1 MSADLYNEV
10 LYLTRSI
17 KDPYLRAITY
27 ARIGYY
33 MHRAKNPRYKD
44 AFTRALKAVASID
57 NPILIV
63 KALIEVAA
71 YLGKTGSRSASKTFV
86 QAYESIKTF
95 PQPLKDD
102 MLGELVRRLLELGRT
117 DDAFFYAKEIENSI
131 KRNDALLKILH
142 RYIEKDNLRK
152 ARLILE
158 LIEDEPWHSIAAY
171 EVLKE
176 HLKRE
181 EFGTAIRVLS
191 EFKSDY
197 WLGEAMKTVAVHL
210 KKAEVPEGTYE
221 KFVDVALSISSSVG
235 FEALTSFLVGVA
247 SQGEIDFVVEVLS
260 RVPRELHPELLES
273 IVLAILDRPE
283 LLERLL
289 DGLVGDEKE
298 LAMNFILDA
307 LLERRPDVE
316 YHALVKRIGS
326 ETDSEKLIVKVVRYL
341 SKLHAYE
348 DAAEFAS
355 KALDPYLRSLAFGSI
370 AVEKLKESDI
380 DGAIDAALEV
390 KDPRWGSWLLSEIL
404 AKILEI
410 HVGGE
415 VKEDIEERA
424 EAQRKLWEGS

>member
-1 MSADLYNEV
+1 MSDDLYKEV

-33 MHRAKNPRYKD
+33 MHKAKNPHYKD

-63 KALIEVAA
+63 KALIEVAT
-71 YLGKTGSRSASKTFV
+71 YLGKTGSRGASKTFA
-86 QAYESIKTF
+86 QAYESIRTF
-95 PQPLKDD
+95 PQPLKDE
-102 MLGELVRRLLELGRT
+102 MLGELVRRLLDLGRT
-117 DDAFFYAKEIENSI
+117 DDAFFYAKEIESNI
-131 KRNDALLKILH
+131 KRNDALIKILH
-142 RYIEKDNLRK
+142 RYIENGNLRK
-152 ARLILE
+152 ARFILNLID
-158 LIEDEPWHSIAAY
+158 DEPWHSIAAY

-181 EFGTAIRVLS
+181 EFGTAIKVLS

-197 WLGEAMKTVAVHL
+197 WLGEAMKTVAVYL
-210 KKAEVPEGTYE
+210 KKAEVPEETYE
-221 KFVDVALSISSSVG
+221 KFVDMALSISSNVG

-247 SQGEIDFVVEVLS
+247 SQGEIEFVVEVLS
-260 RVPRELHPELLES
+260 RVPRKFHPELLKS

-283 LLERLL
+283 LLGRLL

-298 LAMNFILDA
+298 LVMNFILDA
-307 LLERRPDVE
+307 LLERQPARE
-316 YHALVKRIGS
+316 HHALVKKIGS
-326 ETDSEKLIVKVVRYL
+326 ETNSEKLIVKVVRYL
-341 SKLHAYE
+341 SKLHDYE
-348 DAAEFAS
+348 NATEFAS
-355 KALDPYLRSLAFGSI
+355 KVRDPYLRSLAFGSI
-370 AVEKLKESDI
+370 AVERLKENDI
-380 DGAIDAALEV
+380 DGAIDAVLEV